1 MDPKDNM
8 EPITLSAN
16 AVKRLQV
23 LLASD
28 TSKKA
33 LRILVDTGGCYGF
46 QYNFQMESD
55 IQSDDLI
62 FQFGRVTVAV
72 DTISYDFIK
81 GSEVD
86 YVEELIGASFV
97 IKNPKASSS
106 CGCGS
111 SFSI

>member
-8 EPITLSAN
+8 ESITLSAN
-16 AVKRLQV
+16 AVKRLKA

-28 TSKKA
+28 ASKKA
-33 LRILVDTGGCYGF
+33 LRIVVDTGGCYGF

-55 IQSDDLI
+55 LQSDDLT
-62 FQFGRVTVAV
+62 FEVDGVTVAV
-72 DTISYDFIK
+72 DSISYDFIK

-111 SFSI
+111 SFSV